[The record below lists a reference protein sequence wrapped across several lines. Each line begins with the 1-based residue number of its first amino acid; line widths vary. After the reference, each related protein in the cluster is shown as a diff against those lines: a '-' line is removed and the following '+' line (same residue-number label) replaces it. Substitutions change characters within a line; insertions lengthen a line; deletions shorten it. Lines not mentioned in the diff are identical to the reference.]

1 MLVFKALL
9 FLTAGSILHA
19 LADEQDIRRMGSLFL
34 RILPLSYMYIL
45 IGSFALIAFL
55 LYLDF
60 ILKIYC

>member
-19 LADEQDIRRMGSLFL
+19 LSDEQDIRKMGSLFL
-34 RILPLSYMYIL
+34 RLLPLSYLYTL

-55 LYLDF
+55 LFPDF
-60 ILKIYC
+60 ILRIYC